1 MNTGTYANT
10 HTARVREG
18 EKEPNAQTKPNVMNI
33 IYLNSGLQSVWCS
46 TANVCKVAND
56 KTPLDIIVFSIQ
68 LQSVLHIANTSHEKS
83 TCFAKWSSQI

>member
-33 IYLNSGLQSVWCS
+33 IYLNSGLQSV
-46 TANVCKVAND
+46 
-56 KTPLDIIVFSIQ
+56 
-68 LQSVLHIANTSHEKS
+68 
-83 TCFAKWSSQI
+83 